1 MNDHVSHSAHS
12 LENEAAATRA
22 RLSGHLD
29 GLADSLTPGR
39 MLDEVL
45 TYSKRGG
52 SGFLRGL
59 GGAAAANPIPTLLV
73 TAGCALF
80 LSGRGRMGGS
90 RPSREP
96 VTPRRTEYERSV
108 EQKNA
113 ANRASVLSTMSET
126 VGDAVQSVRTAVS
139 ASAGKITDTVS
150 EAGSRME
157 ESARAVG
164 ETVGDYAETTKD
176 RLRETSEQARAR
188 ATLFGRQIN
197 DRTADLFE
205 EQPLL
210 VAAGGLMVGAVI
222 AALLPRTAFEDTY
235 LGDTSDSVKEAVGAV
250 ASERYRDVKA
260 AAGEVVSKVKD
271 AVKDEEIVKSAT
283 EAVQSLGGKIK
294 KVAAMG
300 RSAVEEQGAKLAQGD
315 G

>member
-1 MNDHVSHSAHS
+1 MKDHVSQSHS

-29 GLADSLTPGR
+29 GLVDSLTPGK

-45 TYSKRGG
+45 TYSRRGG

-90 RPSREP
+90 PLTKGSGTSRP
-96 VTPRRTEYERSV
+96 RTEYDRSV
-108 EQKNA
+108 GHKNA
-113 ANRASVLSTMSET
+113 ATGSSVLSAMSST
-126 VGDAVQSVRTAVS
+126 AGNAVDSVRAGVS
-139 ASAGKITDTVS
+139 ASASKISETVS
-150 EAGSRME
+150 EAGSQLG

-164 ETVGDYAETTKD
+164 ETVGEYAGTAKD
-176 RLRETSEQARAR
+176 RLRETSGQARAS

-205 EQPLL
+205 QQPLL

-222 AALLPRTAFEDTY
+222 AALLPRTSFEDTY
-235 LGDTSDSVKEAVGAV
+235 LGETSDSVKEAVGAV

-294 KVAAMG
+294 NVAETG
-300 RSAVEEQGAKLAQGD
+300 RSAVQEQRAKLGHRD
-315 G
+315 S